1 VIDYIE
7 IYYSEAITITT
18 LAQQVGLSEYH
29 FLRCFKQSM
38 GLTPYQYI
46 IKKRLEMAEKLL
58 IKTQQSLAEIAVN
71 CGFSSQSHMT
81 NLFKQRLGKTP
92 LQIRQTVS

>member
-1 VIDYIE
+1 MR
-7 IYYSEAITITT
+7 SAI
-18 LAQQVGLSEYH
+18 
-29 FLRCFKQSM
+29 
-38 GLTPYQYI
+38 
-46 IKKRLEMAEKLL
+46 
-58 IKTQQSLAEIAVN
+58 AEIAVN